1 MKENNY
7 KEMLVTLNKEVKK
20 LDRIHNAIRKTTNEF
35 ASISMDCLD
44 SEYARRRLSHPI
56 KVRESWYEPKAE
68 MVDGK
73 IMLTPDY
80 MFSLAGTQREYGY
93 FDWEKLKK
101 WSPKFVNEDLKEPSK
116 YLSTVPVIHRPVMIT
131 RGVTETQADFVFVYT
146 KKKLL
151 EDWELRRAFNN
162 MILGKRSKWVK
173 EATGYPNGTYK
184 EVDRDIKTELD
195 LMTDED
201 VIFIT
206 ATGWD
211 QEDTIEIKTID
222 MWDVETRT
230 RKDFGFDPR
239 QYKET
244 TESFVRGVLQN
255 LIELDDCNAATF
267 WIY

>member
-1 MKENNY
+1 MELY

-44 SEYARRRLSHPI
+44 SEYANTRLSHPI
-56 KVRESWYEPKAE
+56 KVSENWYHPKAE

-80 MFSLAGTQREYGY
+80 MFSLAGTQREYDY
-93 FDWEKLKK
+93 FDWAKLEK

-131 RGVTETQADFVFVYT
+131 RGVTETQGDFVFIYT

-151 EDWELRRAFNN
+151 DNWELARAFNN

-184 EVDRDIKTELD
+184 EGDRDIKTELD

-206 ATGWD
+206 ASGTD
-211 QEDTIEIKTID
+211 QSDSIGIEAID
-222 MWDVETRT
+222 MWDAETGT
-230 RKDFGFDPR
+230 GKDFGFDTR

-244 TESFVRGVLQN
+244 TEEFVRRILQGV
-255 LIELDDCNAATF
+255 IELDSYNSATF